1 MRSGLNIIES
11 VSALMQWVE
20 TAEVSSDTEFV
31 LVPLLSGDPKECYDL
46 KGSAYILGDS
56 VIINGL
62 DTVNMYIYRNFTDI
76 YNHLCSS
83 SHQPKLSIVG
93 NVELFSDKFLLQTFI
108 KWYRAYRVKGVAI
121 VADNLDDWKR
131 FDISGGHIASYIN
144 NDFKTVDL
152 FKVGRVDVT
161 CNDKGQLKPR
171 IYVNVNGEHHA
182 CSIPEDN
189 MGVLV
194 KKHIARGAT
203 LLVSRKFGWWKYLST
218 IQESVAGDTGL
229 LDATAKCPFCGSP
242 TVWDCSMT
250 ELSCSNEECCERQKA
265 MSFRFFATFGMTSQD
280 IKKLEDAG
288 FNKIETVLGM
298 SAENVEA
305 VFGTRHESV
314 YELIDEIRTKPNLS
328 KLMMAS
334 GCFDNIDR
342 DRLSAILDTFDD
354 AAMNDFC
361 NGWYNPLFDKHSA
374 SGGRISKVM
383 YDFASDVRPFHEFAE
398 KYNLPILPP
407 KPFAD
412 DWKGKFAGQNI
423 AFSGLNRS
431 MNKVLRKMVRMEGGK
446 IVGIV
451 TKRTSL
457 VVANKPKAKARKIMD
472 ARFFLV
478 PIVPLDKFVI
488 NLRYKKHYD
497 KHKDS
502 E

>member
-108 KWYRAYRVKGVAI
+108 KWYRAYRVKGIAV
-121 VADNLDDWKR
+121 VADSLDDWKR

-144 NDFKTVDL
+144 NDFKTADL

-171 IYVNVNGEHHA
+171 IYVSVNGEHHA

-218 IQESVAGDTGL
+218 IQIGRA
-229 LDATAKCPFCGSP
+229 
-242 TVWDCSMT
+242 
-250 ELSCSNEECCERQKA
+250 SCRER
-265 MSFRFFATFGMTSQD
+265 
-280 IKKLEDAG
+280 
-288 FNKIETVLGM
+288 V
-298 SAENVEA
+298 
-305 VFGTRHESV
+305 
-314 YELIDEIRTKPNLS
+314 
-328 KLMMAS
+328 
-334 GCFDNIDR
+334 
-342 DRLSAILDTFDD
+342 
-354 AAMNDFC
+354 
-361 NGWYNPLFDKHSA
+361 
-374 SGGRISKVM
+374 
-383 YDFASDVRPFHEFAE
+383 
-398 KYNLPILPP
+398 
-407 KPFAD
+407 
-412 DWKGKFAGQNI
+412 
-423 AFSGLNRS
+423 
-431 MNKVLRKMVRMEGGK
+431 
-446 IVGIV
+446 
-451 TKRTSL
+451 
-457 VVANKPKAKARKIMD
+457 
-472 ARFFLV
+472 
-478 PIVPLDKFVI
+478 
-488 NLRYKKHYD
+488 
-497 KHKDS
+497 
-502 E
+502 